1 MEPIDKNMMIQTCVH
16 RYMKT
21 TSTTLK
27 EEILYNLL
35 SLPIPFYGEM
45 GLDNQIDFNSQTL

>member
-1 MEPIDKNMMIQTCVH
+1 MIQPCVH

-45 GLDNQIDFNSQTL
+45 GLDNQIDFNSETL